1 MPVKL
6 YAFIGPHA
14 SGRAT
19 MVSQLIAMGI
29 PYIPTYTTKIFLRR
43 EQYKNSLYR
52 TVKREQF
59 GEREYIAKYEYQ
71 GNDYGIDKQ
80 EMLDALANN
89 KVSVVMLGLAGIP
102 QLKKFVKKE
111 FETVYLLADQ
121 ASLIDRMLR
130 LNYTNDEIKYYIN
143 YAEEHKELE
152 QWKSTDY
159 VVKNIKD
166 PSIAFEQV
174 LAIMGL
180 MQIRPQDEIDALL
193 GNPST
198 EI

>member
-1 MPVKL
+1 
-6 YAFIGPHA
+6 
-14 SGRAT
+14 
-19 MVSQLIAMGI
+19 
-29 PYIPTYTTKIFLRR
+29 
-43 EQYKNSLYR
+43 
-52 TVKREQF
+52 
-59 GEREYIAKYEYQ
+59 
-71 GNDYGIDKQ
+71 
-80 EMLDALANN
+80 
-89 KVSVVMLGLAGIP
+89 
-102 QLKKFVKKE
+102 
-111 FETVYLLADQ
+111 
-121 ASLIDRMLR
+121 MLR